1 MSLDAS
7 RPRRYDPSSRRS
19 ETCCPRWRK
28 IAYSAQNSEGW
39 PSGSRSV
46 RSTIDATAGATK
58 DRVDRRVFRSA
69 PRISTDRKL
78 ELAPLVKFRPPP
90 RCFPQLEDDSNFTL
104 FFIAGYCF
112 PAFCPARSS
121 AGNNESSEPRAA
133 IEGNVETQYS
143 IFYGRGPAA
152 AEACVQSERKRAT
165 VRHSAY
171 SNGIRSRHATRRGC
185 GVRSEGAGTTAPRF
199 GSLGSQGPDSS
210 QPRRRRCV
218 DAFISRGPG
227 TA

>member
-1 MSLDAS
+1 M
-7 RPRRYDPSSRRS
+7 
-19 ETCCPRWRK
+19 
-28 IAYSAQNSEGW
+28 
-39 PSGSRSV
+39 
-46 RSTIDATAGATK
+46 
-58 DRVDRRVFRSA
+58 
-69 PRISTDRKL
+69 DRKL
-78 ELAPLVKFRPPP
+78 ELAPLVKFPPP
-90 RCFPQLEDDSNFTL
+90 LRCFPQLQDDSNFNL
-104 FFIAGYCF
+104 FFVAGYCF

-165 VRHSAY
+165 VRDSAY
-171 SNGIRSRHATRRGC
+171 SNGIRSRHATCPG
-185 GVRSEGAGTTAPRF
+185 GGGRSEGAGTNAPRF

-218 DAFISRGPG
+218 DAFISRRPG
-227 TA
+227 T